1 MRQVLAL
8 FTACVFTLGLAG
20 AALAQGT
27 STGTTNPPSSSSS
40 SPSSATGSTPSTG
53 SGSSSSTTDTTK
65 STAPSGSSAI
75 PSDSGKST
83 TGSTAMPKGSKTGR
97 TAAAM
102 RGQHRVVGEVT
113 KVDHDKGMLTLK
125 TDEGDMDLHFP
136 PSALSNI
143 KEGERVEVQMA
154 IRPASAAGAKTG
166 SKGAAKSGASSST
179 QPKTP

>member
-8 FTACVFTLGLAG
+8 FTAFVFTLGLVG

-27 STGTTNPPSSSSS
+27 STGTTNPPSSSGS
-40 SPSSATGSTPSTG
+40 SPSATGSTPSTG
-53 SGSSSSTTDTTK
+53 SGSSTTDTTK
-65 STAPSGSSAI
+65 STAPSGSAAT
-75 PSDSGKST
+75 PSDTGKSA
-83 TGSTAMPKGSKTGR
+83 TGSTGMPKASKTGKM
-97 TAAAM
+97 AGGM

-113 KVDHDKGMLTLK
+113 KVDKDKGTLTLK

-154 IRPASAAGAKTG
+154 IRPASAAGAKSG
-166 SKGAAKSGASSST
+166 SSKGAAKSGASGSA
-179 QPKTP
+179 QPKTQ